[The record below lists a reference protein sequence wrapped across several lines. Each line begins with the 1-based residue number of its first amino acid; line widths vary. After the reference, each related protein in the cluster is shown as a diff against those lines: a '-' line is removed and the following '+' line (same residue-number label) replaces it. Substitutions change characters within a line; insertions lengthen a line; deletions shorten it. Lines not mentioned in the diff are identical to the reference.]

1 MDRNR
6 HRHVSEVVAD
16 AVQETRRVM
25 VHFALEAGA
34 VRSKLAQLMGR
45 SRQSIE
51 TMARKGKREL
61 EQHGDR
67 HGGSGPD

>member
-1 MDRNR
+1 MDRER
-6 HRHVSEVVAD
+6 HRHISEVVAE

-45 SRQSIE
+45 SRQRIE
-51 TMARKGKREL
+51 AMDQQGRKVL

-67 HGGSGPD
+67 HRDADPE